1 MSDEVICRYVGAF
14 ILFWK
19 RKRAIKRVLVVEDEP
34 LMAFD
39 NEQRLERLGY
49 EVVGTRDNYEDAR
62 RDIEAE
68 EVDLVIADID
78 LAGEKSGIDV
88 AELAKTKGVP
98 VLFATGKPPTDC
110 AVYAL
115 GSLEKPY
122 TDKQLKDAV
131 AAIDA
136 ILAGEEPGEV
146 KGLTLYDIG

>member
-1 MSDEVICRYVGAF
+1 
-14 ILFWK
+14 
-19 RKRAIKRVLVVEDEP
+19 
-34 LMAFD
+34 MAFD

-49 EVVGTRDNYEDAR
+49 EVVGTRDNYEDAC

-68 EVDLVIADID
+68 DVDLVIADID
-78 LAGEKSGIDV
+78 LSGDKSGIDV
-88 AELAKTKGVP
+88 AERAKGHGVP
-98 VLFATGKPPTDC
+98 VLFATGKPPTQC

-136 ILAGEEPGEV
+136 IIAGKTPNAV
-146 KGLTLYDIG
+146 KGLTLYEA